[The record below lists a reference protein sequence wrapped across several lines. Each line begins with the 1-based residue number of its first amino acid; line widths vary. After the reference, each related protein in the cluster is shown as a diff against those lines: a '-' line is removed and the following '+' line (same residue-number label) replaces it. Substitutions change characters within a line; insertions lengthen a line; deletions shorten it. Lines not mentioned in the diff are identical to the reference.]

1 MRCVLGALKLAQH
14 STLTWPRNPR
24 DSCNI
29 ISAATLCTASSAA
42 VACHFVGMFPA
53 RQSLICN
60 EYLEECH
67 PHAAMLPRDPVARA
81 HARIVI
87 DRFNSKYVPV
97 FYRFLIRCRPGAVRE
112 PSSFDDSEGHADLAP
127 GSRAATAARRQE
139 AAAQAEC
146 ADQLQSELAWLDSQ
160 VDEGG
165 PFFSGRV
172 RSRAR
177 PPAHMHVPFHQQQL
191 CIIHSFHLNTLA
203 KFPTYVALQC
213 CNLRIYNVKLSS
225 V

>member
-1 MRCVLGALKLAQH
+1 M
-14 STLTWPRNPR
+14 
-24 DSCNI
+24 SC
-29 ISAATLCTASSAA
+29 
-42 VACHFVGMFPA
+42 

-97 FYRFLIRCRPGAVRE
+97 FYRFLIRCRPGAAKL
-112 PSSFDDSEGHADLAP
+112 PGTAADIEGRVCLAP
-127 GSRAATAARRQE
+127 WSHAAIAARRQE

-146 ADQLQSELAWLDSQ
+146 ADQLRSELAWLDSQ

-165 PFFSGRV
+165 PYFSGRV
-172 RSRAR
+172 R
-177 PPAHMHVPFHQQQL
+177 L
-191 CIIHSFHLNTLA
+191 WT
-203 KFPTYVALQC
+203 
-213 CNLRIYNVKLSS
+213 
-225 V
+225 